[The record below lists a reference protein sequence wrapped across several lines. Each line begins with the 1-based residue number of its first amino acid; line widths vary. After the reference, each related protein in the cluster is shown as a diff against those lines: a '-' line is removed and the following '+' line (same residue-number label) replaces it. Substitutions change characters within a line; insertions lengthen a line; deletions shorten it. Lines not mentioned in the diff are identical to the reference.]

1 MPIMG
6 ILQDSYALGVYYN
19 VVENKRDKRDKRG
32 YDVRWQN

>member
-6 ILQDSYALGVYYN
+6 ILQGSYALGVFYN
-19 VVENKRDKRDKRG
+19 VVENKRDKRG